1 MSNEV
6 AAHFA
11 AAVESGRL
19 DLPLP
24 GTGRTWERWA
34 ARALVEAEGDL
45 AELGTLAAEAGAS
58 W

>member
-1 MSNEV
+1 MITEV
-6 AAHFA
+6 TAEFA

-24 GTGRTWERWA
+24 GSEHTWERWA
-34 ARALVEAEGDL
+34 A
-45 AELGTLAAEAGAS
+45 